1 MRWMPWEATAFPFW
15 HRRAAGALA
24 KPKIAM
30 SSSCNWEIEGLS
42 DGGLVQYITAKRI
55 EEQHAYCS
63 VGSMAGGKD

>member
-1 MRWMPWEATAFPFW
+1 
-15 HRRAAGALA
+15 
-24 KPKIAM
+24 M